1 MILWCDGAHAPDE
14 NMRRDAA
21 LLAGLEASE
30 SRADAVLRLFR
41 FAPYGITLGHSQKA
55 EQVLDLDRCRAD
67 GVPWAVRPTGGRAI
81 FHAEEWTYSL
91 AAEIEDPLW
100 GGSLS
105 QAYERAA
112 SLVLRSL
119 VRLGVPAALAAR
131 GVGARV
137 GAAELDDGPRP
148 AEIRPHGAGAEH
160 GDERA
165 REGAAA
171 SSPGRDPSRAACF
184 ASTARHEIVLGGR
197 KLAGSAQRRGARAL
211 LQQGSV
217 LLGPGHER
225 LADYLKLPEAQRAA
239 ARAGLAMAAAH
250 AGPALG
256 PDPPLERWADALMAE
271 LSGARRLDGAAGAYL
286 LTLAELASYTA
297 RP

>member
-1 MILWCDGAHAPDE
+1 MILWCDGAHPPDE

-30 SRADAVLRLFR
+30 PPPGAVLRLFR
-41 FAPYGITLGHSQKA
+41 FAPHGITLGHSQKA
-55 EQVLDLDRCRAD
+55 ERVLDLDRCRAD

-91 AAEIEDPLW
+91 AAPIGDPLW
-100 GGSLS
+100 GGNLSL
-105 QAYERAA
+105 AYERAA

-131 GVGARV
+131 GADARS
-137 GAAELDDGPRP
+137 GAAEREDGPSPER
-148 AEIRPHGAGAEH
+148 GAV
-160 GDERA
+160 
-165 REGAAA
+165 A
-171 SSPGRDPSRAACF
+171 SPVRDPSRAACF
-184 ASTARHEIVLGGR
+184 ASTARHEIVLAGR

-225 LADYLKLPEAQRAA
+225 LADYLNLPEAERAA
-239 ARAGLAMAAAH
+239 ARAGLATAATH
-250 AGPALG
+250 AGAALG
-256 PDPPLERWADALMAE
+256 PNPPLERWADALMAE
-271 LSGARRLDGAAGAYL
+271 LSGARRLDGAAGEHL
-286 LTLAELASYTA
+286 LTLAEPASYTA
-297 RP
+297 RR